1 MAKAKQEHLNGAL
14 EACAMKAAYMNLVI
28 QIAASNGQA
37 GDIIDKIE
45 EQFAATVKNV
55 APNASSDTSDSMLN
69 EAIDHTLNSMRQ
81 MFDEIR
87 FDLL

>member
-1 MAKAKQEHLNGAL
+1 MGKAEQEHLNGAL
-14 EACAMKAAYMNLVI
+14 EACAMKAAYMNLVM
-28 QIAASNGQA
+28 QIAGSNEPA
-37 GDIIDKIE
+37 GDVIDEIE
-45 EQFAATVKNV
+45 KQFAATVKNV
-55 APNASSDTSDSMLN
+55 APTASSDFSDSMLN